1 MTRLLRRSLLTACLL
16 LVPAGADA
24 ASWIFQRS
32 YYTHDPVTKVRV
44 GPQATGGPYYAPV
57 RGEFVRTGVRHVR
70 SQIRV
75 GGIVFDQYNEWDSWV
90 QTGAQF

>member
-1 MTRLLRRSLLTACLL
+1 MIRRLRFAALAVALLTP
-16 LVPAGADA
+16 PASASA

-44 GPQATGGPYYAPV
+44 GPQATGGPYYSPV
-57 RGEFVRTGVRHVR
+57 RGEFIRTGVRQLR
-70 SQIRV
+70 SQSRV
-75 GGIVFDQYNEWDSWV
+75 GGIVFDQYNEWEAWV

>member
-1 MTRLLRRSLLTACLL
+1 MMRLLRFSTAVALL
-16 LVPAGADA
+16 LVLPGMASA

-32 YYTHDPVTKVRV
+32 YYTHDPVSKVRI
-44 GPQATGGPYYAPV
+44 GPQATDGPYYSPV
-57 RGEFVRTGVRHVR
+57 RGEFLRAGVRHLR

-75 GGIVFDQYNEWDSWV
+75 GGIVFDQYNEWDTWV

>member
-1 MTRLLRRSLLTACLL
+1 MMYILRLCTLIASLLA
-16 LVPAGADA
+16 VPASADA

-32 YYTHDPVTKVRV
+32 YYTHDPVTKVRI
-44 GPQATGGPYYAPV
+44 GPQATGGPYYSPV
-57 RGEFVRTGVRHVR
+57 RGEFIRAGVRHVR

-75 GGIVFDQYNEWDSWV
+75 GGIVFDQYNEWDSWI

>member
-1 MTRLLRRSLLTACLL
+1 MTRLLRITALLGVLL
-16 LVPAGADA
+16 CCVSSADA

-32 YYTHDPVTKVRV
+32 YYTHDPVTKVRI
-44 GPQATGGPYYAPV
+44 GPQATRGPYYAPV
-57 RGEFVRTGVRHVR
+57 RGEYVRTGVRHVR

-75 GGIVFDQYNEWDSWV
+75 GGIVFDQYNEWDTWV

>member
-1 MTRLLRRSLLTACLL
+1 MMRLLRFCVAT
-16 LVPAGADA
+16 LVLFAAATSGSA

-32 YYTHDPVTKVRV
+32 YYTHDPVSKVRI
-44 GPQATGGPYYAPV
+44 GPQATGGPYYSPV
-57 RGEFVRTGVRHVR
+57 RGQYTRTGVRHLR

-75 GGIVFDQYNEWDSWV
+75 GGLVFDQYNEWDAWI

>member
-1 MTRLLRRSLLTACLL
+1 MTRLLRISAVAAIVICS
-16 LVPAGADA
+16 AASAHA

-32 YYTHDPVTKVRV
+32 YYTHDPVTKVRI

-57 RGEFVRTGVRHVR
+57 RGEFIRTGVRHVR

-75 GGIVFDQYNEWDSWV
+75 GGIVFDQYNEWDTWV